1 MPNWDRMVA
10 ARRCGNN
17 HRAILVTLG
26 LRLPLGGISLAI
38 EMRALRVLGVV
49 LFSVLATAASK
60 PHVVGF
66 GSAQPVKLFIGPSED
81 KTLDIT
87 VRALYVDS
95 KLKEFTT
102 GKPHD
107 VTDREF
113 VVRRAFRI
121 NDALPDDPRKS
132 PKWLWQRGGWL
143 LVDRGTGRITPL
155 KLPDFDPFYS
165 EVSWYRDY
173 AAYCGVSG
181 NAERLLAV
189 VGQIGVKKPLY
200 RKELGKASGGDS
212 PDSDCAAPHWDRQ
225 PARVT
230 FLPTAGEK
238 FSVNVSGHV
247 ADSPPESSAEEQ

>member
-1 MPNWDRMVA
+1 MPCWY
-10 ARRCGNN
+10 
-17 HRAILVTLG
+17 
-26 LRLPLGGISLAI
+26 LRLVGASISLPLA
-38 EMRALRVLGVV
+38 MRTLRVFGVV
-49 LFSVLATAASK
+49 FFAVLVSAASK

-66 GSAQPVKLFIGPSED
+66 GSPQPVKLFVGPSGD
-81 KTLDIT
+81 KAINIT
-87 VRALYVDS
+87 VRALYIDS
-95 KLKEFTT
+95 KLKEFTS

-121 NDALPDDPRKS
+121 NDALPDDPAKP

-143 LVDRGTGRITPL
+143 LVDRSSGRVTQL

-173 AAYCGVSG
+173 AAYCGVTS

-189 VGQIGVKKPLY
+189 VAQLGLKKPLY
-200 RKELGKASGGDS
+200 RRELGKASGGDL

-230 FLPTAGEK
+230 FLPKAGEK
-238 FSVNVSGHV
+238 FSVTVNGHAADV
-247 ADSPPESSAEEQ
+247 APESSAEEQ

>member
-1 MPNWDRMVA
+1 MR
-10 ARRCGNN
+10 AR
-17 HRAILVTLG
+17 IS
-26 LRLPLGGISLAI
+26 LPLV
-38 EMRALRVLGVV
+38 MRTLRVLGVV
-49 LFSVLATAASK
+49 LFAVLASAASK
-60 PHVVGF
+60 PHVVGL
-66 GSAQPVKLFIGPSED
+66 GSPQPVKLFIGPSGD
-81 KTLDIT
+81 KAIDIT

-132 PKWLWQRGGWL
+132 PKWLWQLGGWL
-143 LVDRGTGRITPL
+143 LVDRSSGRIMQL

-165 EVSWYRDY
+165 DVSWYRDY
-173 AAYCGVSG
+173 AAYCGLSA
-181 NAERLLAV
+181 NSERLLAV
-189 VGQIGVKKPLY
+189 VAQIGVRKPLY
-200 RKELGKASGGDS
+200 QKELGKASAGDL

-230 FLPTAGEK
+230 FLPKAGEK
-238 FSVNVSGHV
+238 FTLNVSGHV
-247 ADSPPESSAEEQ
+247 ADAAPESSAEDQ